1 MLIPRYWSE
10 QSEHRTLP
18 PRRSVTVHRFGWSSI
33 SQAEADAHA
42 TARVAEAWSAFEAG
56 RNPSRRELRGAY
68 AGADGSAIREEVLW
82 EDAESGAV
90 ATRNAYGA
98 VCLNVPDIL
107 FADVDLTPDEHT
119 QQTAA
124 AAAIV
129 VFFVCAGFFGGLA
142 QGLGP
147 MGWVAGL
154 GAAGVCAALAAGV
167 SHRVSGTAPPTR
179 GAVLAA
185 LRAWCEAHNAWR
197 VEVYRTPAGL
207 RLLAT
212 HAPIDPRG
220 EEARAFFDA
229 VHTDPRYRHMCE
241 HQACYRARLTPKPWR
256 IGIPSR
262 IGFRAWPVRDPD
274 ALSNRHAWV
283 RQYDASR
290 QGWSACA
297 WMETVGTGSACPGGE
312 RVLALHDRESG
323 ARAAD
328 PKLA

>member
-18 PRRSVTVHRFGWSSI
+18 PRRSVTVHRFGWSSV
-33 SQAEADAHA
+33 SQEEADAHA
-42 TARVAEAWSAFEAG
+42 VARVAEAWSAFEAG
-56 RNPSRRELRGAY
+56 RTPSRRELRGAY
-68 AGADGSAIREEVLW
+68 AGADGAAIREEVLW

-98 VCLNVPDIL
+98 VCLNVPDVL
-107 FADVDLTPDEHT
+107 FADVDLTPDERAH
-119 QQTAA
+119 QTATT
-124 AAAIV
+124 AAIV
-129 VFFVCAGFFGGLA
+129 VFIVCGGFFSGLMQA
-142 QGLGP
+142 LGP
-147 MGWVAGL
+147 LGWAAGL
-154 GAAGVCAALAAGV
+154 GAAGVFATITAGV
-167 SHRVSGTAPPTR
+167 VRRVTGAAPPTQA
-179 GAVLAA
+179 AVLAA
-185 LRAWCEAHNAWR
+185 LRAWCAARADWR
-197 VEVYRTPAGL
+197 VEVYQTPAGL

-262 IGFRAWPVRDPD
+262 IGFRAWPIRDPH
-274 ALSNRHAWV
+274 ALSTRHAWV
-283 RQYDASR
+283 RQYDTIR

-297 WMETVGTGSACPGGE
+297 WIEAVGTGSACPAGE

-323 ARAAD
+323 ARAPD